1 MAKSRSSFTPQLL
14 VLVLAAGLV
23 AYLFLLP
30 KGVVK
35 PKEGKG
41 ELAQDAA
48 RTANRD
54 GGGPATSGSKTEAS
68 SGPVP
73 ASGGVTAMSDQP
85 HTQASGEQRTQLNT
99 LLARYRT
106 TADAATRLS
115 LATDLA
121 KQYQKVQRFDSA
133 GYYYEQVALARP
145 GEQAWKRAADQ
156 YFEAYSFATTEQ
168 RAKMLGTKTQAL
180 YEKVLKENPQN
191 LDAKTNLGMA
201 MMASENPVAGITMLR
216 EVLATD
222 PKNEKALYN
231 LGILAL
237 QSNQPDKAVG
247 RFQELMK
254 VNPKNVTGQFY
265 LGVSLAQAGEK
276 EEAKVAFLK
285 TKSMSADPGLLT
297 SVNEELQ
304 KLQ

>member
-1 MAKSRSSFTPQLL
+1 MAARRSSFVPQLL

-54 GGGPATSGSKTEAS
+54 GGGPATAGSKAEAS

-73 ASGGVTAMSDQP
+73 ASGGATAQQP
-85 HTQASGEQRTQLNT
+85 HTQASAEQRKELNA
-99 LLARYRT
+99 LLARYR
-106 TADAATRLS
+106 AAEGAGRLS

-121 KQYQKVQRFDSA
+121 KQYQQVQRFDSA
-133 GYYYEQVALARP
+133 GYYYEQVAQARP

-156 YFEAYSFATTEQ
+156 YFEAYSFAATEE
-168 RAKMLGTKTQAL
+168 RAKMLGGKAQGL
-180 YEKVLKENPQN
+180 YEKVLNENPQN

-201 MMASENPVAGITMLR
+201 LMAGPNPVAGITMLR

-222 PKNEKALYN
+222 PRNEKALYN

-237 QSNQPDKAVG
+237 QSNQADKAVD
-247 RFQELMK
+247 RFQELVR

-265 LGVSLAQAGEK
+265 LGVALAQDGQKEK
-276 EEAKVAFLK
+276 AKQAFQK
-285 TKSMSADPGLLT
+285 TKSLSSDPGLLT

>member
-1 MAKSRSSFTPQLL
+1 M
-14 VLVLAAGLV
+14 
-23 AYLFLLP
+23 FLLP

-73 ASGGVTAMSDQP
+73 ASGGATAVAEQP
-85 HTQASGEQRTQLNT
+85 HTQASPTQRKELST
-99 LLARYRT
+99 LVARYRT

-133 GYYYEQVALARP
+133 GYYYEQVAQARP

-156 YFEAYSFATTEQ
+156 YFEAYSFAATEE
-168 RAKMLGTKTQAL
+168 RAKMLSAKTQAL
-180 YEKVLKENPQN
+180 YEKVLKENPEN

-201 MMASENPVAGITMLR
+201 LMASANPVAGITMLR

-231 LGILAL
+231 LGILSL
-237 QSNQPDKAVG
+237 QSNQADKAVE
-247 RFQELMK
+247 RFQELVK
-254 VNPKNVTGQFY
+254 VNPKNVNGQFY
-265 LGVSLAQAGEK
+265 LGVALAQAGQK
-276 EEAKVAFLK
+276 EEAKAAFLK
-285 TKSMSADPGLLT
+285 TKSLSADPGLLT